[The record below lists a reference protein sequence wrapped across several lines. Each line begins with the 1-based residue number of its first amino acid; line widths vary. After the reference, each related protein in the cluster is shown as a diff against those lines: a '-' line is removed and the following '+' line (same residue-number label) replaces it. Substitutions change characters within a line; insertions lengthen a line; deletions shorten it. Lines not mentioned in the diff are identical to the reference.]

1 MSRANLLLTATLVG
15 ASVPFAASPPA
26 AGQEAEATSQ
36 GEQIYVQWCAGC
48 HGEDGRGEGPGAV
61 TMLPR
66 PRDFTTAQYQIRS
79 TASGELPTD
88 EDILHVIDLGMPGT
102 AMPGWE
108 EVLTNQERAALV
120 EYLKSLSRFF
130 GQGPAPE
137 PLDFGGAP
145 GADEERLAEG
155 AEVYQTLECW
165 RCHGQA
171 GRGDGESSP
180 TLEENTGFPIR
191 AADLTENWRFNGG
204 GDVEDIYRRFNTGL
218 DGTPMPTFVDA
229 VDAGIVTQDQLWSLA
244 HYVRSLSPERTPE
257 VREVIGAEPVP
268 EGELPDSPDG
278 ERWAE
283 VERYWIPL
291 VGQIVL
297 GPRWFAPRVSG
308 VWVQALHDGRELA
321 LLVSWTDPSE
331 SPDSAWTP
339 FATRMREVMGPDT
352 AGGSWTPESPDR
364 LVVQFPQQIPQ
375 GMERPYFLQGDGRR
389 PTYLWTWEST
399 SGARE
404 QIGRGLGS
412 AADQESASQTLH
424 AAAVHREGQWQVLF
438 RRSLATPDSAGDLQI
453 PTASAVPIAFQAW
466 DGDNGEDGTQ
476 GAVSTWYFINLQ
488 QATPVTVYVTPAIAL
503 LLTGVFGM
511 VAVTRAQRR
520 ERHLGGDASPG
531 SHAVEGAPR
540 EDT

>member
-1 MSRANLLLTATLVG
+1 MNRFPAVLVAALVG
-15 ASVPFAASPPA
+15 PMVVLAAPGFLE
-26 AGQEAEATSQ
+26 GQEAEATSA
-36 GEQIYVQWCAGC
+36 GEHVYMQWCSGC
-48 HGEDGRGEGPGAV
+48 HGVSGTGDGPGAA

-88 EDILHVIDLGMPGT
+88 EDILHVINVGMPGT

-108 EVLTNQERAALV
+108 DVLTTQERAALV

-137 PLDFGGAP
+137 PIDFGRAP
-145 GADEERLAEG
+145 GSSDERLLDG

-171 GRGDGESSP
+171 GRGNGESSP
-180 TLEENTGFPIR
+180 TLEDNGGFPIR

-204 GDVEDIYRRFNTGL
+204 GTVEDIYRRFNTGL

-257 VREVIGAEPVP
+257 VREVIGAELLT
-268 EGELPDSPDG
+268 EGELPGSPDD

-283 VERYWIPL
+283 VERYRVPL
-291 VGQIVL
+291 VGQIVV

-331 SPDSAWTP
+331 SPDAAWTP
-339 FATRMREVMGPDT
+339 FAQRMREVMGPDT
-352 AGGSWTPESPDR
+352 TAGSWTPESPDR

-375 GMERPYFLQGDGRR
+375 GMERPYFLQGDARR
-389 PTYLWTWEST
+389 PTYHWVWEST
-399 SGARE
+399 GGARE
-404 QIGRGLGS
+404 QVGRGLGS
-412 AADQESASQTLH
+412 ATDQESGSQELQTT
-424 AAAVHREGQWQVLF
+424 AVHQEGQWRVLF

-453 PTASAVPIAFQAW
+453 PTASAIPVAFQAW

-476 GAVSTWYFINLQ
+476 GAISTWYFINLQ
-488 QATPVTVYVTPAIAL
+488 EATPITVYVAPAIAL
-503 LLTGVFGM
+503 LLTGVLGM
-511 VAVTRAQRR
+511 VAVARAQRR
-520 ERHLGGDASPG
+520 ENHLEGDATSGPPP
-531 SHAVEGAPR
+531 VEDLPP